1 MKYRLLVLSLVFLL
15 IGCKVDLYSNLSE
28 VDANQM
34 QAVLAYNKIHS
45 SKNENKSNGFT
56 LKVDENDFVKAVEVL
71 RQNGYPKKQYRSID
85 ELFPTGQLITSPVQ
99 EQAKLRFLREQNLER
114 MLSNVEGVISVNVM
128 IVDVENDSRQRKLTE
143 PSVSVLIKHS
153 PEVNVRAFNIKIK
166 HLINNAL
173 PGVKL
178 ENISLVSQMVNYR
191 FDYSNSDPFEID
203 TRLYDEKTNLIDE
216 EKKAISKQETS
227 KQETSATVTQLNHDS
242 IKQDSIK
249 QDSIIANEGEVTIIE
264 TLKNNEINILKN
276 IDSTVSSK
284 AIPEIT
290 SESNKGSLNN
300 DSHDELLSGVINNF
314 SFSDFIDFSNFIDFS
329 FDDVNFGFADINTD
343 NISEKFLYK
352 LSQVPTWVIWLFWF
366 ICILGIVF
374 HAIKNPKLE
383 E

>member
-1 MKYRLLVLSLVFLL
+1 MNYRLLVLFWVILL
-15 IGCKVDLYSNLSE
+15 TGCKVDLYSNLSE

-56 LKVDENDFVKAVEVL
+56 LKVDENDFIKAVEVL

-153 PEVNVRAFNIKIK
+153 PEINVRAFNIKIK

-173 PGVKL
+173 PGIKL

-191 FDYSNSDPFEID
+191 FDYSNSEEFELD
-203 TRLYDEKTNLIDE
+203 SVFSGQELESIDE
-216 EKKAISKQETS
+216 ENKNTNKPAAEAVATQLQHDEQKNDDKNKKAEDELTVKNGEKTVVEPELITGHELIKSPS
-227 KQETSATVTQLNHDS
+227 INNSATSHFASKVPSDASSLMSHEETQTS
-242 IKQDSIK
+242 IFTNAISYFNFDNTYF
-249 QDSIIANEGEVTIIE
+249 DFTN
-264 TLKNNEINILKN
+264 INIDDVTK
-276 IDSTVSSK
+276 K
-284 AIPEIT
+284 
-290 SESNKGSLNN
+290 
-300 DSHDELLSGVINNF
+300 VIN
-314 SFSDFIDFSNFIDFS
+314 
-329 FDDVNFGFADINTD
+329 
-343 NISEKFLYK
+343 K
-352 LSQVPTWVIWLFWF
+352 LSRIPTWAIWLSWF
-366 ICILGIVF
+366 ICILGIIF
-374 HAIKNPKLE
+374 HAVKVRKYE

>member
-1 MKYRLLVLSLVFLL
+1 MKYRLLVLCWVILL
-15 IGCKVDLYSNLSE
+15 TGCKVDLYSNLSE

-56 LKVDENDFVKAVEVL
+56 LEVDENDFVKAVEVL

-173 PGVKL
+173 PGIKL

-191 FDYSNSDPFEID
+191 FDYSNSEAFEFD
-203 TRLYDEKTNLIDE
+203 SALSDQKLESVDE
-216 EKKAISKQETS
+216 EKKDINKPAAEATGAQLQLDETKQGNQSRGTKNEPTVNKDGKTVAESELITGHELIKPQSIDNSSVSNVISKITTEPSNSMFHEET
-227 KQETSATVTQLNHDS
+227 QVGLLT
-242 IKQDSIK
+242 
-249 QDSIIANEGEVTIIE
+249 GTI
-264 TLKNNEINILKN
+264 
-276 IDSTVSSK
+276 
-284 AIPEIT
+284 
-290 SESNKGSLNN
+290 SNFG
-300 DSHDELLSGVINNF
+300 
-314 SFSDFIDFSNFIDFS
+314 FSDFNFDNID
-329 FDDVNFGFADINTD
+329 FGFADINIDDVTKKVV
-343 NISEKFLYK
+343 NN
-352 LSQVPTWVIWLFWF
+352 LSQVPTWSIWLFWF
-366 ICILGIVF
+366 ICIFGIIF
-374 HAIKNPKLE
+374 HAVKIPKHE
-383 E
+383 K